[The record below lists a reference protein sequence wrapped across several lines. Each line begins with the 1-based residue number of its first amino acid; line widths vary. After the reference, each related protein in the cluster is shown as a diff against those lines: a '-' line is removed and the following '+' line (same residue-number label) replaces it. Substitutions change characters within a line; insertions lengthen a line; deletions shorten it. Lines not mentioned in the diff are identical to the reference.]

1 MHRQTSSCES
11 EQSGLNWEKSCKSS
25 MARNLNDKLID
36 KSVAK
41 PNAGNASWVA
51 IINNR

>member
-1 MHRQTSSCES
+1 MSCAS
-11 EQSGLNWEKSCKSS
+11 KQSGLNGEKPCKSS

-41 PNAGNASWVA
+41 PNAGKASWIA